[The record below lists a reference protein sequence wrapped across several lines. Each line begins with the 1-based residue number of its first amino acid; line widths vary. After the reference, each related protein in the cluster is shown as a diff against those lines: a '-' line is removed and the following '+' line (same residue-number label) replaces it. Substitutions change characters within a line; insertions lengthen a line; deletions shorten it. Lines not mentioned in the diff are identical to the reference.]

1 MTEIR
6 LKEIVIISRCKH
18 EQFLSAVLTNSQ
30 RPVVGCLNVGA
41 GILARSERVS
51 KGTGADKRFV
61 KTALKNAE
69 LLLDDSKYFFFFYFC
84 HIQLKAIEITKG
96 CSLLKSKGF

>member
-1 MTEIR
+1 M
-6 LKEIVIISRCKH
+6 KEIVIISRCKH

-69 LLLDDSKYFFFFYFC
+69 LHLLM
-84 HIQLKAIEITKG
+84 ITISFNLISVIYIKG
-96 CSLLKSKGF
+96 Y